1 MDWQG
6 HWFDRF
12 FHVYLPCSSLHP
24 HPSPSLRYKLDIVSA
39 GRNFIKIRKA
49 ICSGFFFHAARK
61 DPQEGYRTIVE
72 NQPVFIHPSSA
83 LFQRQPDWL
92 MYHELVMTTKEYM
105 RECTIIDPRW
115 LTELAPRFF
124 RQADPNRLSKRKRN
138 ERIEPLYDRYSE
150 PNAWRL
156 SKRRA

>member
-1 MDWQG
+1 
-6 HWFDRF
+6 
-12 FHVYLPCSSLHP
+12 
-24 HPSPSLRYKLDIVSA
+24 
-39 GRNFIKIRKA
+39 
-49 ICSGFFFHAARK
+49 
-61 DPQEGYRTIVE
+61 
-72 NQPVFIHPSSA
+72 
-83 LFQRQPDWL
+83 